1 MVGERGEQKSGDMS
15 GKEPKHLFARIWRSF
30 QIGPI
35 IPRDDRE
42 RKRTVLDTLILHIH
56 PPTVPSET
64 IRYTHTWGL
73 GGMGLVLFL
82 LQALTGLLLMF
93 SYDPVPGQAYQSIL
107 SLRSDILFGQ
117 FIRNIHHWSANALVI
132 VALLHLLRVFFTGG
146 FRGARQFNW
155 VIGLCLFLFILFS
168 NFTGYL
174 LPWDQLAYWAVT
186 IMTGML
192 AYIPVAGIWLQKT
205 LRGGSEIGP
214 VTLVN
219 FYTLHTT
226 VLPILFVIFMPW
238 HFWRVRKAGG
248 VVYPLLENEEP
259 TDNPERAHT
268 IPHLVTREL
277 AVALTLIASLF
288 VFSIFVNAPLQ
299 EMANPGMSPNPAK
312 APWYFLGIQE
322 LLMHFHPLFAV
333 LVIPVLA
340 GLALILVPYLKY
352 GEENAGVWF
361 VSAKGKRMALISM
374 TAALILTPV
383 AVVLDEYV
391 IDFQS
396 WLPGIPAEISN
407 GLIPFGIVLAGVT
420 GFYVFM
426 KRRFEASKSEAVQ
439 ALFVLFLVAF
449 VVLTVIG
456 VWFRGEGM
464 ALVLLGSN

>member
-1 MVGERGEQKSGDMS
+1 MSTEQQSKTSDN
-15 GKEPKHLFARIWRSF
+15 LIARVWRSF
-30 QIGPI
+30 QIGPL

-42 RKRTVLDTLILHIH
+42 RRRTVLNTLILHIH
-56 PPTVPSET
+56 PTTVPEAT

-93 SYDPVPGQAYQSIL
+93 SYEPVPGQAYQSIL
-107 SLRSDILFGQ
+107 SLKSGILFGQ
-117 FIRNIHHWSANALVI
+117 FVRNIHHWSANALVV

-155 VIGLCLFLFILFS
+155 IVGLCLLLFVLFS

-192 AYIPVAGIWLQKT
+192 ASRPCAGILLQRVLT
-205 LRGGSEIGP
+205 GGSEIGP
-214 VTLVN
+214 ATLVN

-248 VVYPLLENEEP
+248 VVFPVQEGEEP
-259 TDNPERAHT
+259 PGNPERAHT
-268 IPHLVTREL
+268 IPHLVTKEL
-277 AVALTLIASLF
+277 AVALSLIASIL

-333 LVIPVLA
+333 FVIPALA
-340 GLALILVPYLKY
+340 GLALIVIPYLKY
-352 GEENAGVWF
+352 GEETAGVWF
-361 VSAKGKRMALISM
+361 VSSRGRKMALISM
-374 TAALILTPV
+374 LAALVGIPI
-383 AVVLDEYV
+383 AVVLDEYA

-396 WLPGIPAEISN
+396 WLPGIPTEVSN
-407 GLIPFGIVLAGVT
+407 GLIPFALLLAGLT
-420 GFYVFM
+420 GFYLFM
-426 KRRFEASKSEAVQ
+426 KGKFDASKAETVQ
-439 ALFVLFLVAF
+439 ALFVFLLIAL

-464 ALVLLGSN
+464 ALVLLG